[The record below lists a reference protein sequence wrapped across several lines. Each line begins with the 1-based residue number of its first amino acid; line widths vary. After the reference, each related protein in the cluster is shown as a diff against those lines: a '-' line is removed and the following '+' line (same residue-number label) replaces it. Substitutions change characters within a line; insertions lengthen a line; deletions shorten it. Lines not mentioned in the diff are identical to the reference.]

1 MRMRRALYLLLALV
15 LALSLVSCNDEER
28 VEATYDEQ
36 GNLIREDYYYGR
48 EWDRYVIYTYDEAGR
63 VKTKTTYTIEDVKM
77 EMVEYA
83 YHENN
88 KVACE
93 NSWLYDENGN
103 QSHHQIL
110 EYDVAGKKTYERYF
124 DEQDRP
130 LSSSQ
135 YSESEIAVLFEHW
148 EYDENGNFTGRHIL
162 EQTEEALVIRQED
175 YDATDT
181 LTRKSTYRY
190 HANGVQAEHKTVN
203 GDGLVIQHGILDEN
217 GKVLY
222 DEYGSFHDNGKPSQS
237 LQTRY
242 EGDVRITT
250 IIAYDQDGALVETE
264 VTHSNEAV
272 EIKTEKTNAAGEV
285 IYYKDMTRLDEML
298 FDRNGNYAGRHVAEY
313 YPDGIQVRYEKE
325 VNARGQLVYERT
337 LSENGI
343 PLKNENNT
351 YNEAGYQLSH
361 SYEEYLNEEILLKS
375 ESWTRDD
382 QGREIEKRIV
392 NYDHFGNVIFDEE
405 YKNGKLVRR
414 YTAEYYGP
422 ERPRR
427 TESYRNDGIE
437 EETRIEEYDEKNRLT
452 YRYQSG
458 GGVYGGESTEIY
470 RYNSADVVVY
480 QERIIASAH
489 DYRTVEEFYD
499 NGQQKSLSV
508 YNQNGELTLQTT
520 WDVAGN
526 VTSSY
531 HQGAGGGAATGPIP
545 ETDTSRFLKT

>member
-148 EYDENGNFTGRHIL
+148 EYDENGNFTGRH
-162 EQTEEALVIRQED
+162 
-175 YDATDT
+175 
-181 LTRKSTYRY
+181 
-190 HANGVQAEHKTVN
+190 
-203 GDGLVIQHGILDEN
+203 
-217 GKVLY
+217 
-222 DEYGSFHDNGKPSQS
+222 
-237 LQTRY
+237 
-242 EGDVRITT
+242 
-250 IIAYDQDGALVETE
+250 
-264 VTHSNEAV
+264 
-272 EIKTEKTNAAGEV
+272 
-285 IYYKDMTRLDEML
+285 
-298 FDRNGNYAGRHVAEY
+298 VAEY

-375 ESWTRDD
+375 ERWTRDD
-382 QGREIEKRIV
+382 QGNEIEKRIV

-405 YKNGKLVRR
+405 YKNGKLVSR
-414 YTAEYYGP
+414 YVAEYYGP

-437 EETRIEEYDEKNRLT
+437 EETRI
-452 YRYQSG
+452 
-458 GGVYGGESTEIY
+458 
-470 RYNSADVVVY
+470 
-480 QERIIASAH
+480 
-489 DYRTVEEFYD
+489 EEFYD

-531 HQGAGGGAATGPIP
+531 HQGAGGGAATDPIP
-545 ETDTSRFLKT
+545 GD